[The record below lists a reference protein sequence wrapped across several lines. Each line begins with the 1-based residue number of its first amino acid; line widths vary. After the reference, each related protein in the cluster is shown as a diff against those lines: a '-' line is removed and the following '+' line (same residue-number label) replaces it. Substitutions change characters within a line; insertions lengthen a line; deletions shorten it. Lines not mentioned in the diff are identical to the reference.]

1 VPKRRWLRQWSEG
14 ESEMEMHSRQSLY
27 EIHGITVSRRH
38 RRSGP
43 IARRLIARIWA
54 SLTKVK
60 RAIEAELA
68 ARRAIAELADMDD
81 YMLRDIGITRSE
93 IASRARRARA
103 DVETDD
109 APILSNDVSEHTGVW
124 QAVDSPDIAS
134 EAQTEQEMRRLH
146 LSGWG

>member
-1 VPKRRWLRQWSEG
+1 
-14 ESEMEMHSRQSLY
+14 
-27 EIHGITVSRRH
+27 
-38 RRSGP
+38 
-43 IARRLIARIWA
+43 
-54 SLTKVK
+54 VK

-124 QAVDSPDIAS
+124 PAVDSPDIAS